1 MSPGVAPRVCGYR
14 LGTVTSRRAWTQHR
28 VLGIDAA
35 RGLALLGMVAVHIVP
50 PVTDD
55 GQVSWAFTVAAGRS
69 SALFAVLAGVGL
81 ALLTRWTS
89 STPERARRRDRV
101 AIATRA
107 VLLVLIGLALGEPES
122 GVAVILVYYGVL
134 FLLALPFLGL
144 SARALA
150 AWSAGILLVVPALS
164 HLVRPE
170 IAPPTYAVPTIEFAN
185 QGWWGVT
192 TELLITGYYPAL
204 AWMAYLLAGLA
215 VGRLDLR
222 STTAAARL
230 LAGGVALAAG
240 AALLSHLLLTSAG
253 GRDVLLAQTPSL
265 FGRPF
270 DQALDIGLFGTT
282 PTGSWWW
289 LAVAAPHT
297 ATPLDL
303 AGTIGTSLAVLGLFL
318 LIVRRPNPLW
328 MPLIALGGMSLTAYS
343 LHIVLLDGPLPRSMD
358 NAVLWHVLVLT
369 AGAVLW
375 RLLVGQGPLEWVT
388 QKVSRWVARLVVP
401 VHPRDTRPELPAP
414 LP

>member
-1 MSPGVAPRVCGYR
+1 M
-14 LGTVTSRRAWTQHR
+14 
-28 VLGIDAA
+28 LGIDAA

-55 GQVSWAFTVAAGRS
+55 GRVSWAFTLAAGRS

-89 STPERARRRDRV
+89 RTPSWVRRRDRV
-101 AIATRA
+101 AVATRA

-150 AWSAGILLVVPALS
+150 AWSAGVLLIVPTLS
-164 HLVRPE
+164 HLVRPQL
-170 IAPPTYAVPTIEFAN
+170 APPSYAVPTIEFAD
-185 QGWWGVT
+185 QGWSGAAS
-192 TELLITGYYPAL
+192 ELLLTGYYPAL
-204 AWMAYLLAGLA
+204 AWTAYLLAGLA

-222 STTAAARL
+222 SRAVATRL
-230 LAGGVALAAG
+230 LAGGVMLAVG
-240 AALLSHLLLTSAG
+240 AALLSYLLLTVAG
-253 GRDVLLAQTPSL
+253 GRDVLAAQAPSL

-318 LIVRRPNPLW
+318 LIVRRPHPLL

-343 LHIVLLDGPLPRSMD
+343 LHIVLLDGALPRTMD
-358 NAVLWHVLVLT
+358 DAVLWHLLVLS

-375 RLLVGQGPLEWVT
+375 RQLVGQGPLEWAT
-388 QKVSRWVARLVVP
+388 QKVSRSVARLVVP
-401 VHPRDTRPELPAP
+401 GQPRDPRLESPASLP
-414 LP
+414 

>member
-1 MSPGVAPRVCGYR
+1 VGALVCGYR
-14 LGTVTSRRAWTQHR
+14 RRTVTSRRAWTQHR

-55 GQVSWAFTVAAGRS
+55 GQLNWAHTVAAGRS

-89 STPERARRRDRV
+89 STPRWVRRRDRV
-101 AIATRA
+101 AVATRA
-107 VLLVLIGLALGEPES
+107 ALLVLIGLVLGEPES

-170 IAPPTYAVPTIEFAN
+170 IALPTYAVPTIDFAD
-185 QGWWGVT
+185 QGWSGVA
-192 TELLITGYYPAL
+192 TELLLTGYYPAL
-204 AWMAYLLAGLA
+204 AWLAYLLAGLA

-222 STTAAARL
+222 SRAVATRL
-230 LAGGVALAAG
+230 LVGGVLLSAG
-240 AALLSHLLLTSAG
+240 AAALSHLLLTTAG
-253 GRDVLLAQTPSL
+253 GRAVLVEQTPSL

-270 DQALDIGLFGTT
+270 DQALDIGLAGTT

-289 LAVAAPHT
+289 LAVAAPHS

-303 AGTIGTSLAVLGLFL
+303 AGTIGTSLAALGVFL
-318 LIVRRPNPLW
+318 LLVRRATALW

-343 LHIVLLDGPLPRSMD
+343 LHIVLLDGVLPRTMD
-358 NAVLWHVLVLT
+358 NAVLVHVLVLT
-369 AGAVLW
+369 ASAVLW
-375 RLLVGQGPLEWVT
+375 RRLVGQGPLEWTT
-388 QKVSRWVARLVVP
+388 QKVSRSVASLVVP
-401 VHPRDTRPELPAP
+401 EQPRGPRPQLPAS